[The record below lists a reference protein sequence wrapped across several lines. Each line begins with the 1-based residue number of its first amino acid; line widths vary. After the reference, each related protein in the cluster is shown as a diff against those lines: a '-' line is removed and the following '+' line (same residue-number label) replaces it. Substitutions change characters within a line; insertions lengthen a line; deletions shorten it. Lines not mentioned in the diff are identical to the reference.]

1 LQFIISGSVVVAA
14 TAIGER
20 VGQKWSGLLVAFP
33 IWTILTYIFLSLNNK
48 NVSHHEYLL
57 ASLVF
62 MIPAAVFI
70 VMLMMLHN
78 QICGLACLADCYSTQ
93 LPHSS

>member
-1 LQFIISGSVVVAA
+1 MVAA

-70 VMLMMLHN
+70 VVLMMLHKSN
-78 QICGLACLADCYSTQ
+78 LWLSLPGGLLFYSVAAFFVNKWIMG
-93 LPHSS
+93 H